1 MTFLFIVLDPAW
13 LLVTKTPSFFMHMLG
28 MQYASFVVV
37 TAQLSVTFSA
47 FLSITTCHFYGHVEH
62 ADSLI
67 IIINKLLL

>member
-13 LLVTKTPSFFMHMLG
+13 SLVTKIRRFLCTLG

-37 TAQLSVTFSA
+37 TAQLSVKFSA
-47 FLSITTCHFYGHVEH
+47 FLPIINCHFYGHVEH

>member
-1 MTFLFIVLDPAW
+1 
-13 LLVTKTPSFFMHMLG
+13 MLG

-37 TAQLSVTFSA
+37 TAQLSVTFLA